1 MKQILHCD
9 KGFVECRERESGCWV
24 NVECPDRED
33 TEFLEKELH
42 LPAPFLEALS
52 DIDERPRVDQDGGWT
67 LVILR
72 VPRPADSTLEPYQT
86 VPLGIFA
93 GMDVLVTVCYYKA
106 PMVQDFIAYSRQREL
121 TVTRPADFILRLI
134 FSATYW
140 FLAYLKKMSTAVTGA
155 ERDLQQNV
163 KNADLLKLMRL
174 QQSLVFFNTSL
185 RGNEVLIDR
194 LHGVYAD
201 DFDHDLLDDLMVEMK
216 QADNTVNVYTEILSG
231 TMDAYGSIISNN
243 VNQVMKRMTS
253 ITIILM
259 VPTLVASFYGM
270 NVGGLAWADLSW
282 SFYLVILIAL
292 MLTVGTY
299 LWLRHIRW
307 F

>member
-1 MKQILHCD
+1 M
-9 KGFVECRERESGCWV
+9 
-24 NVECPDRED
+24 
-33 TEFLEKELH
+33 
-42 LPAPFLEALS
+42 
-52 DIDERPRVDQDGGWT
+52 
-67 LVILR
+67 
-72 VPRPADSTLEPYQT
+72 
-86 VPLGIFA
+86 
-93 GMDVLVTVCYYKA
+93 
-106 PMVQDFIAYSRQREL
+106 
-121 TVTRPADFILRLI
+121 
-134 FSATYW
+134 
-140 FLAYLKKMSTAVTGA
+140 TGA

-270 NVGGLAWADLSW
+270 NVGGLDRKS
-282 SFYLVILIAL
+282 V
-292 MLTVGTY
+292 V
-299 LWLRHIRW
+299 
-307 F
+307 

>member
-1 MKQILHCD
+1 
-9 KGFVECRERESGCWV
+9 
-24 NVECPDRED
+24 
-33 TEFLEKELH
+33 
-42 LPAPFLEALS
+42 
-52 DIDERPRVDQDGGWT
+52 
-67 LVILR
+67 
-72 VPRPADSTLEPYQT
+72 
-86 VPLGIFA
+86 
-93 GMDVLVTVCYYKA
+93 MDVLVTVCYYKA